1 MMPFTTAM
9 TLRAKILLA
18 LAALGGALPSISAVL
33 PTGTQPTLAWL
44 FDLATH
50 FQWLYLLI
58 GCVSLAWLLAK
69 RKIGWVLV
77 AMASLVI
84 SGFGVMPSSSKLD
97 AHTLA
102 PGDIDHL
109 MIVTANLNAA
119 TDDPAPLLA
128 WLGAVDADVVV
139 LQELNPRAAAAI
151 AKWPDYPHQI
161 LKPREDP
168 FGIAVISRHP
178 LVHPELLELAG
189 HTPQIRT
196 QVRWGDT
203 HFALS
208 AVHPMPPISAKYH
221 LRRAELFTSEAS
233 WASSQ
238 PLPAIIAGD
247 FNSSPWSS
255 AMQPLAA
262 AGLERATTL
271 HPTWPSALPVIP
283 IDQIVKSAHWSLI
296 EAGVGPDFGSDHR
309 PAFARV
315 APLPKAH

>member
-1 MMPFTTAM
+1 MTPLTTAM
-9 TLRAKILLA
+9 TLRAKILLT
-18 LAALGGALPSISAVL
+18 LAALGGALPWVSAAL
-33 PTGTQPTLAWL
+33 PTSTLPTLAWL
-44 FDLATH
+44 IDLGTH
-50 FQWLYLLI
+50 FQWLYLMI
-58 GCVSLAWLLAK
+58 GGISLAWLLAK
-69 RKIGWVLV
+69 RTHGWLFV
-77 AMASLVI
+77 ALAGVVV
-84 SGFGVMPSSSKLD
+84 SGFSASSSSSRID
-97 AHTLA
+97 AAALTPSDTRQLT
-102 PGDIDHL
+102 
-109 MIVTANLNAA
+109 IVTANLNVS
-119 TDDPAPLLA
+119 TVDLAPLHA
-128 WLGAVDADVVV
+128 WLGIIDADVLVI
-139 LQELNPRAAAAI
+139 QELNPRAAAAI

-238 PLPAIIAGD
+238 PLPAVIAGD
-247 FNSSPWSS
+247 FNASPWSS

-262 AGLERATTL
+262 AGLHRATTL
-271 HPTWPSALPVIP
+271 QPTWPSALPVIP
-283 IDQIVKSAHWSLI
+283 IDQIVTSEHWSLVQ
-296 EAGVGPDFGSDHR
+296 AGVGPDVGSDHR
-309 PAFARV
+309 PVFARV
-315 APLPKAH
+315 TPLPEAH